1 MFFASMTQG
10 KKKKNKSVAGKV
22 LLVLLFAFVIVYLV
36 AAMFALFVGVSMET
50 AGTDG
55 EYLPFSIALLVALAL
70 TLFGSIFPT
79 KTQIFDSKDN
89 ELLLSLPVKPK
100 YIFTSRLVFL
110 LIINY
115 MLESFVMI
123 PAIICVGIFIG
134 YTPLGFIFTLLVF
147 LLIPFLTLSVSAL
160 IAWIISLIASKVK
173 NKTVITVALF
183 VLFFGAYMYL
193 MGMVGYSSGS
203 GEIENIDYS
212 GMKDVFLIGWGANA
226 MTYGSWLDFILFLA
240 SCLIPAGLAYYLLNR
255 SFVKIITTK
264 RGRVKVKYKEKK
276 EKAEGVLMA
285 LIKKEM
291 KRFVSSSA
299 YMINEGMGII
309 MMIIFTVM
317 MGVSFGD
324 LSSLVEGTELEFLVE
339 PIILM
344 ILGFGAS
351 MIMISAPSISLE
363 DKHLWIVQSLPVR
376 PCQALFAKVCAHV
389 IIATPSSVICSV
401 IMSVM
406 FKVSVIGSIG
416 IVLALCAMNVF
427 FAYFGLLLGL
437 LFPKFDWQNENVAV
451 KQGFAIFGAMF
462 GGMIWTFIMAGVVIA
477 LSLISFILGA
487 LAVLVLNAGVSVA
500 IHMYFL
506 HGGEKKFRLLK
517 Q

>member
-1 MFFASMTQG
+1 M
-10 KKKKNKSVAGKV
+10 
-22 LLVLLFAFVIVYLV
+22 
-36 AAMFALFVGVSMET
+36 
-50 AGTDG
+50 
-55 EYLPFSIALLVALAL
+55 
-70 TLFGSIFPT
+70 
-79 KTQIFDSKDN
+79 
-89 ELLLSLPVKPK
+89 
-100 YIFTSRLVFL
+100 
-110 LIINY
+110 
-115 MLESFVMI
+115 
-123 PAIICVGIFIG
+123 
-134 YTPLGFIFTLLVF
+134 
-147 LLIPFLTLSVSAL
+147 
-160 IAWIISLIASKVK
+160 
-173 NKTVITVALF
+173 
-183 VLFFGAYMYL
+183 
-193 MGMVGYSSGS
+193 
-203 GEIENIDYS
+203 
-212 GMKDVFLIGWGANA
+212 
-226 MTYGSWLDFILFLA
+226 
-240 SCLIPAGLAYYLLNR
+240 
-255 SFVKIITTK
+255 
-264 RGRVKVKYKEKK
+264 
-276 EKAEGVLMA
+276 
-285 LIKKEM
+285 
-291 KRFVSSSA
+291 
-299 YMINEGMGII
+299 
-309 MMIIFTVM
+309 
-317 MGVSFGD
+317 
-324 LSSLVEGTELEFLVE
+324 EGTELEFLVE